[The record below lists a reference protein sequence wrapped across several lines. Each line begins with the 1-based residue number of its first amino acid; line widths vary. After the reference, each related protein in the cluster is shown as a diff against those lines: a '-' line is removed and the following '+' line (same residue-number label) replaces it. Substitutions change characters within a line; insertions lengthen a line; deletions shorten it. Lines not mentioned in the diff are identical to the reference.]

1 MGEDAEPQGPELLLG
16 AARGE
21 RGAECA
27 LDAAEDTLHVGAL
40 PIAAA
45 RKALRGTPALRGA
58 GELVRVA
65 ATIERD
71 DRARQ
76 AARAHADAIG
86 LGVVRRIG
94 EHGAERVARGQGGE
108 RRIEEREQRGRI
120 LRRAP
125 RGTEPE
131 HEVRGDIGDGA
142 RLDPAAALGTLGPA
156 AIEPG
161 GRRAARAV
169 RVVGARVRGRE
180 SRGVDRHEVGAGGQE
195 PQLGR
200 EGEAGAQDA
209 VGAPFL
215 RSRSWARQSVE

>member
-76 AARAHADAIG
+76 DY
-86 LGVVRRIG
+86 
-94 EHGAERVARGQGGE
+94 EDFT
-108 RRIEEREQRGRI
+108 
-120 LRRAP
+120 
-125 RGTEPE
+125 TEPRALLSRGAAP
-131 HEVRGDIGDGA
+131 VRGA
-142 RLDPAAALGTLGPA
+142 RCCG
-156 AIEPG
+156 
-161 GRRAARAV
+161 
-169 RVVGARVRGRE
+169 RGRE
-180 SRGVDRHEVGAGGQE
+180 ARGPGAAAGG
-195 PQLGR
+195 
-200 EGEAGAQDA
+200 DA
-209 VGAPFL
+209 RRAW
-215 RSRSWARQSVE
+215 RRACA